1 MANYEA
7 HINTRFGELVV
18 HFNDRSDLT
27 TKLEDAAL
35 LIQTIESKTAEFA
48 LISESTVMGLE
59 GICTTTPAGLPRI
72 LVYPKTDSDKVRLAL
87 YASKGPL
94 SSEEITTVTGVRNP
108 TALRVMKFD
117 EVNRFGDKFILSGK
131 GRTVVATR
139 VLPNLRPKQ
148 ES

>member
-1 MANYEA
+1 MASYEA
-7 HINTRFGELVV
+7 HINTKFGKLIV
-18 HFNDRSDLT
+18 HFTDRSDLT
-27 TKLEDAAL
+27 IKLEEAAL
-35 LIQTIESKTAEFA
+35 LIQTIETKTAEFA
-48 LISESTVMGLE
+48 VIKESEVMGLE
-59 GICTTTPAGLPRI
+59 GICTITPSGLPRI

-108 TALRVMKFD
+108 TALRFMKFD
-117 EVNRFGDKFILSGK
+117 EVNRSGDKFILSGR
-131 GRTVVATR
+131 GRTVVATK